1 MTNELSKSWKTFD
14 NEEHIPLCE
23 YMIALSIRMVSE
35 TQFGAYFQK
44 SENIKK
50 VAHLYHDIIKGY
62 DDITSGKLSSKKED
76 DKVKYEHFESACES
90 LKTELK
96 KLIKHHEKAKEEGN
110 NCSAPLLGIL
120 YLYIVNTYIPKLFL
134 VFKNIFC
141 RYTFREPQ

>member
-1 MTNELSKSWKTFD
+1 MLTE
-14 NEEHIPLCE
+14 
-23 YMIALSIRMVSE
+23 V
-35 TQFGAYFQK
+35 QK
-44 SENIKK
+44 SLNIE
-50 VAHLYHDIIKGY
+50 IS
-62 DDITSGKLSSKKED
+62 TSPSSKECEPMTKLSSKKED

-120 YLYIVNTYIPKLFL
+120 YLYNVNTYIPKLFL

-141 RYTFREPQ
+141 RYTFREPR

>member
-50 VAHLYHDIIKGY
+50 VAYLYHDVIKGY
-62 DDITSGKLSSKKED
+62 DDIMSGKLSKKE
-76 DKVKYEHFESACES
+76 DKVKYADFESACES
-90 LKTELK
+90 MKEELK

-110 NCSAPLLGIL
+110 NCSAPLLGI
-120 YLYIVNTYIPKLFL
+120 
-134 VFKNIFC
+134 
-141 RYTFREPQ
+141 